1 MVATFKKMTR
11 AETIKVG
18 SFLQTVCKTV
28 DGFAVYDDGWSDASV
43 ADKFP
48 EIGPVN
54 PHTIGALR
62 VELFGKFKRVGPQ
75 SEIDSL
81 RDVVTALQQ
90 RIIALEQ
97 WANARPVKP
106 FSEGWGR

>member
-1 MVATFKKMTR
+1 MAVAYKKMTR

-28 DGFAVYDDGWSDASV
+28 DGFAVYDDGWSDVLV
-43 ADKFP
+43 AGKFP

-54 PHTIGALR
+54 SHTISALR
-62 VELFGKFKRVGPQ
+62 MELFGKFKRADPQ
-75 SEIDSL
+75 VDVDSL
-81 RDVVTALQQ
+81 RVLVTSLQQ

-97 WANARPVKP
+97 WAHERPVKP
-106 FSEGWGR
+106 FRTE